1 MIGLTGT
8 VEECAQAARQYRV
21 YYSKAMTGDD
31 EDDYLVDH
39 SIIMYLI
46 DPNGEFVKFFG
57 KNESVET
64 LSKQTIEIIQNWQT
78 NVA

>member
-8 VEECAQAARQYRV
+8 VEECAHAARQYRV
-21 YYSKAMTGDD
+21 YYSKTIPGDD

-46 DPNGEFVKFFG
+46 DPNGEFIKFFG
-57 KNESVET
+57 KNETTDT
-64 LSKQTIEIIQNWQT
+64 LMKQLYDIIKEWKK
-78 NVA
+78 